1 MIYGVIYIFIY
12 LFFMIVCA
20 CDVFNMFKCVKICF
34 DDDYMFVDKIWEWL
48 CVLKYDIGIDYL
60 RMILWVLMI

>member
-34 DDDYMFVDKIWEWL
+34 DDDYMFVDKI
-48 CVLKYDIGIDYL
+48 
-60 RMILWVLMI
+60 